1 MPGPLA
7 PALIAGGTTLLG
19 GLLGRGK
26 KPEQNFQEQQRL
38 EEDRFKWLVTGA
50 KRAGFNPLTVL
61 RSTGGQMGQMQ
72 SIQSPLGSRAALGE
86 AIKTFGGTY
95 AQDAIQR
102 ATEERA
108 QDDWKERYDYR
119 IANPMPPLR
128 QTTRKTESTEKDD
141 GFLKP
146 GEEPYGGGA
155 NMPAMDHRVQ
165 VRLPTDDGIETVW
178 VLKDVLDRYGIKE
191 GSMLTSG
198 DMTEFQGELTGEAAV
213 TLQADKVLENLFRQ
227 GIFSRGKK
235 GGKNFDPPINT
246 GRKRGSGGL

>member
-1 MPGPLA
+1 MDPITSA
-7 PALIAGGTTLLG
+7 ALIGGGSQLLG
-19 GLLGRGK
+19 GLLGKGK
-26 KPEQNFQEQQRL
+26 KVQWDFKEKKRMENE
-38 EEDRFKWLVTGA
+38 RFGWLVEGA

-61 RSTGGQMGQMQ
+61 RSTGGQSGNYQTT
-72 SIQSPLGSRAALGE
+72 QSPLGARAAVGE

-108 QDDWKERYDYR
+108 QDDWKERWDYQ

-128 QTTRKTESTEKDD
+128 AASRKTETTEKND
-141 GFLKP
+141 GFLKQ
-146 GEEPYGGGA
+146 GDAPYSGGA
-155 NMPAMDHRVQ
+155 AYPALDHRVQ
-165 VRLPTDDGIETVW
+165 VRLPTGDTVW
-178 VLKDVLDRYGIKE
+178 ALKHVLDRYGIDE
-191 GSMLTSG
+191 GQMLTAG

-227 GIFSRGKK
+227 GIFTSGNNT
-235 GGKNFDPPINT
+235 GGENFDPPINT